1 MRHRVWVRKTALWVH
16 SKQTG
21 GGDLGG
27 STGWGS
33 MSEEKRRRLAS
44 GAHTP
49 CSEVVP
55 GCRGLGPRSS
65 SKLLHANRL
74 RKSHLGAEGGADT
87 FGGKKR

>member
-1 MRHRVWVRKTALWVH
+1 
-16 SKQTG
+16 
-21 GGDLGG
+21 
-27 STGWGS
+27 

-49 CSEVVP
+49 EGVSSEVVP

-87 FGGKKR
+87 FGGKRRLRSARRGGDEDEGGKGGGNFVKRGIGLE